1 MIRFVRNKKTG
12 MFWDGREWVA
22 DISKAQDIPN
32 GFAALDTACQH
43 GLADA
48 EYVVQP
54 GDSLVH
60 NMMCVWTYRCARGL
74 SKVGRVTRRL
84 TGRDKVDALFRL
96 QPRKRF
102 SHSALG

>member
-1 MIRFVRNKKTG
+1 

-54 GDSLVH
+54 GMYIVHKTVSRGKDSTGCKAVM
-60 NMMCVWTYRCARGL
+60 NTGL
-74 SKVGRVTRRL
+74 GW
-84 TGRDKVDALFRL
+84 
-96 QPRKRF
+96 
-102 SHSALG
+102 

>member
-1 MIRFVRNKKTG
+1 VIRFVRNKKTG

-54 GDSLVH
+54 GELPSPQHDV
-60 NMMCVWTYRCARGL
+60 
-74 SKVGRVTRRL
+74 RVDLPLR
-84 TGRDKVDALFRL
+84 
-96 QPRKRF
+96 
-102 SHSALG
+102 